1 MMMMIIIII
10 IIINFIK
17 IIIVIIIIILDKIW
31 AFPSRAGEPKYLYEK
46 LSPLTWLPFLPRQD
60 NSTFRDEFDIF
71 LKMFSWGFQRNKWK
85 ASPVRATRGGGGIIM
100 VIRDH
105 VNSLHIVQIK
115 KRNMCNFFLFCL
127 LITHDSLTWGGRGK
141 NLEFNTSMKVWK
153 ELFKFSNHPKGQN
166 LTQIIFLIHVQNH
179 LTNS

>member
-1 MMMMIIIII
+1 MMMIIIII

-60 NSTFRDEFDIF
+60 NS
-71 LKMFSWGFQRNKWK
+71 
-85 ASPVRATRGGGGIIM
+85 RGGGDIIM

-105 VNSLHIVQIK
+105 VNSLHTVQIK
-115 KRNMCNFFLFCL
+115 KRNMCIFFF
-127 LITHDSLTWGGRGK
+127 
-141 NLEFNTSMKVWK
+141 FV
-153 ELFKFSNHPKGQN
+153 FQ
-166 LTQIIFLIHVQNH
+166 
-179 LTNS
+179 

>member
-1 MMMMIIIII
+1 MMMMIIII

-71 LKMFSWGFQRNKWK
+71 LKMFSWGFQRNKWE
-85 ASPVRATRGGGGIIM
+85 ASPVRATRGGGDIIM

-105 VNSLHIVQIK
+105 VNSLHTVQIK
-115 KRNMCNFFLFCL
+115 KRNMCIFFLFCL
-127 LITHDSLTWGGRGK
+127 SLTHDSLTRGGRGK

-153 ELFKFSNHPKGQN
+153 ELFKLSNHPKGQN